1 MRASA
6 AAARLRSGEVASWSD
21 CDALTTR
28 PPRAHST
35 ERATAIATAT
45 VMTTARRHCPTQ
57 AFQRRG
63 QETARTRDGAN
74 RKMREEKT
82 AREGDGANTGR
93 FERANEHTQA
103 ARD

>member
-1 MRASA
+1 ME
-6 AAARLRSGEVASWSD
+6 RLRRAHDSTATRSLDSDGD
-21 CDALTTR
+21 CDGDCDGDGDGDDDGEEAL
-28 PPRAHST
+28 S
-35 ERATAIATAT
+35 
-45 VMTTARRHCPTQ
+45 PTQ

-82 AREGDGANTGR
+82 AREGDGANTDG
-93 FERANEHTQA
+93 FERAHEQKQA